1 MDNLNFRNYIIATL
15 FFLCFGVISCVSV
28 KPIYY
33 DDDKKVA
40 ESHVEKFHQLFNEE
54 KYNDLFDFYTP
65 KGRNQSSRE
74 QLIIDLQNLRSKYG
88 FIKNS
93 KLVKSEV
100 KPQSSTRL
108 VHMFYETEFEKGKV
122 IEEFDCLVDGQ
133 NAIFDYYG
141 QPDKI
146 PDNIKK

>member
-1 MDNLNFRNYIIATL
+1 MNRINFRNYIIAAL
-15 FFLCFGVISCVSV
+15 FFLCFGAVSCISV

-33 DDDKKVA
+33 DDDKKLA
-40 ESHVEKFHQLFNEE
+40 ENHVEKFHQSFNEE
-54 KYNDLFDFYTP
+54 KYTDMFDLYTP

-74 QLIIDLQNLRSKYG
+74 QFIVDLQNLRLKLG
-88 FIKNS
+88 RIKNS

-108 VHMFYETEFEKGKV
+108 VHMFYETEFDKGKI
-122 IEEFDCLVDGQ
+122 IEEFDCLVNDQ

-146 PDNIKK
+146 PDNVN